1 VPTNLAIDEKLL
13 EKAVRIGG
21 QRTKRATV
29 NEALK
34 EYIERRQRLRVLK
47 AFGTFDF
54 DPTYDYKAARR
65 KR

>member
-1 VPTNLAIDEKLL
+1 MPTNLAIDEKLL

>member
-1 VPTNLAIDEKLL
+1 MPTNLAIDEKLL

-21 QRTKRATV
+21 QRAKRATV

-34 EYIERRQRLRVLK
+34 EYIERRQRLRILK

-54 DPTYDYKAARR
+54 DPQYDHKAAR
-65 KR
+65 